1 MNLSVSILQTQRL
14 TQRLHTPADLL
25 RLAVWSFALPN
36 LMFLVPQTG
45 FQWIAWNYPAG
56 MSIPMTDIL
65 GGTMAVLISSL
76 LPFVIYLEARRA
88 GKRSS
93 LDKKGLAL
101 FALAGVAGACLLG
114 FGLPWLYVSFL
125 HPNGYIAA
133 LPYTMAVGGFVVWM
147 TLVLLRKQVVR

>member
-56 MSIPMTDIL
+56 VSVPMTDIL

-76 LPFVIYLEARRA
+76 LPVLIYLEARRA
-88 GKRSS
+88 GKRSG
-93 LDKKGLAL
+93 LNKKGLAL
-101 FALAGVAGACLLG
+101 FALVGVAGACLLG
-114 FGLPWLYVSFL
+114 FGLPGLYVSFL

-133 LPYTMAVGGFVVWM
+133 LPYVMALGGFVVWM
-147 TLVLLRKQVVR
+147 ALVLLRKRVVR